1 MAWIGWQEGMEG
13 LPVLAAIGELR
24 AKFSYG
30 KSLKLTEKFTSELT
44 EALKTFQRNKGGL
57 RTDGVMDSATQKA
70 LGVPEALKPWLF
82 TVAGTG
88 AGWDAGYPAD
98 LARAVLDLFR
108 WQGIGYPAAAFPM
121 GQSVDAG
128 IAELLRQM
136 KLRLDRFPAAMF
148 VLVGYSQGAIVTSMV
163 WKRYIKGTDLENR
176 IIGAVTYGNPCR
188 EVGVANGNRAAGW
201 PVPAGRGIGDDRL
214 VGTPAWW
221 YDYAHGANSVWGRDI
236 YTDTPDDKT
245 GEMMT
250 AVYRVVQE
258 LKNAFIGADSLL
270 EQVGQIIRN
279 PPVEIFA
286 VFRAIIYGGQFVAQS
301 PPTLPHINYDIE
313 PAVAYLRSL

>member
-1 MAWIGWQEGMEG
+1 
-13 LPVLAAIGELR
+13 
-24 AKFSYG
+24 
-30 KSLKLTEKFTSELT
+30 
-44 EALKTFQRNKGGL
+44 
-57 RTDGVMDSATQKA
+57 
-70 LGVPEALKPWLF
+70 VPEALKPWLF

-136 KLRLDRFPAAMF
+136 KLRLDRFPAAKF
-148 VLVGYSQGAIVTSMV
+148 VLVGYSQGAIVTS
-163 WKRYIKGTDLENR
+163 

-250 AVYRVVQE
+250 AVYRV
-258 LKNAFIGADSLL
+258 
-270 EQVGQIIRN
+270 
-279 PPVEIFA
+279 
-286 VFRAIIYGGQFVAQS
+286 
-301 PPTLPHINYDIE
+301 
-313 PAVAYLRSL
+313 